1 MLSDS
6 GRQIEE
12 KLREL
17 DDLIDAID
25 MLPEDDRHIIEYQ
38 LKRTASAVRSI
49 PIPAFNNDQK

>member
-1 MLSDS
+1 MISDS
-6 GRQIEE
+6 ARQIEE

-25 MLPEDDRHIIEYQ
+25 ILPENDRHTIENH

-49 PIPAFNNDQK
+49 PIPAGNINP